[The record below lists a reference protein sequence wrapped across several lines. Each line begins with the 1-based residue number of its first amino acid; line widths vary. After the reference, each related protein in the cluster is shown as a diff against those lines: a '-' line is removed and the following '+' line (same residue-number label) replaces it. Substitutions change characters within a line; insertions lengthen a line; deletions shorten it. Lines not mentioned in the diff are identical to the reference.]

1 MKRNKAL
8 GFDYPPP
15 ADDTDNPLI
24 KKLLDILHKL
34 QEKNRERD

>member
-8 GFDYPPP
+8 GFDYSPP